1 MLQSFAVAR
10 LRHADGRTGSC
21 GLDEDGIGEL
31 PLHAV
36 HDRVCISRELR
47 SGHQTPCGLPHARVV
62 SDQLGDRLIHAR
74 GARGHVR
81 PHIGNSGDLK
91 QALHRTILAVLP
103 VQHGEHH
110 VDALA
115 HDAVVFKAQQPLAVN
130 RRDGGAPVVRMI
142 LPCPGGEHRIIVAA
156 EQDPIAVL
164 RDADRE
170 NVVFLLVKVVQHGFR
185 RTQRNL
191 MLRRD
196 AAEQH
201 TNAQFFQAQALFS
214 PARARCTHR
223 AYHTLLYVK
232 TPENTSIIF
241 HNTVI
246 LTVEKP

>member
-1 MLQSFAVAR
+1 M
-10 LRHADGRTGSC
+10 
-21 GLDEDGIGEL
+21 
-31 PLHAV
+31 
-36 HDRVCISRELR
+36 
-47 SGHQTPCGLPHARVV
+47 V

-115 HDAVVFKAQQPLAVN
+115 HDAVVFKAQQPLAVH
-130 RRDGGAPVVRMI
+130 RRDGGAAVVRMI

-156 EQDPIAVL
+156 EQNPVAIL
-164 RDADRE
+164 CDADRE
-170 NVVFLLVKVVQHGFR
+170 DVVFLLVKVVQNGFR